1 MVVLVEVGRKN
12 YLASIVPVIVNAIL
26 NEHQLIVDIVAF
38 VSRGDFPRSRLGEK
52 QRGKILAGWVTRK
65 MPTIAQ
71 FGIRDPDGA
80 DSQITEVPEEHVHRG
95 EPSMTGQTMVSG
107 ADGGRGNIGGVSPL
121 SSDPKAGNGQRGI
134 DDTMVQQPYESSIV
148 ESPPIG
154 LENQDPIGRIS
165 GEHELFLP
173 PTPGDEIP
181 NHLGEI
187 PGMDY
192 HNDSAPINDH
202 RFSDPDPTPRVEVPS
217 FDYGRTEPP
226 EPRYDLKPTMTVSS
240 DSSDSQ
246 LQYERHL
253 HDQQQHQLNLDT
265 GRESGDLWSLPSQ
278 QHNNPYSAY
287 GKYED
292 DEDEQRGIG
301 YGGYDGGRGGGGG
314 GGGLRVA
321 NADPD
326 SSDDEEQGWSRGS
339 LRQGQHSDGAHGR
352 QGRGARHSDYEGSGY
367 GNAM

>member
-1 MVVLVEVGRKN
+1 M
-12 YLASIVPVIVNAIL
+12 
-26 NEHQLIVDIVAF
+26 DIVAF

-65 MPTIAQ
+65 MRTIAQ
-71 FGIRDPDGA
+71 FGIREPDGT
-80 DSQITEVPEEHVHRG
+80 DSQITEVPEEHTHRG
-95 EPSMTGQTMVSG
+95 EPSMTGQTMVTG
-107 ADGGRGNIGGVSPL
+107 AGVERGSLGGGVSPL
-121 SSDPKAGNGQRGI
+121 SSDSKAANGHRGI

-154 LENQDPIGRIS
+154 LESQDPIARVS

-181 NHLGEI
+181 NHLGEV
-187 PGMDY
+187 PRTKH
-192 HNDSAPINDH
+192 HNDSVPLEAN
-202 RFSDPDPTPRVEVPS
+202 RFSDPDPTPRVEIPS
-217 FDYGRTEPP
+217 FNYGQAEPP

-240 DSSDSQ
+240 DSSGSQ

-253 HDQQQHQLNLDT
+253 HDQQEHQLNLDT

-278 QHNNPYSAY
+278 QHHNPYSTY
-287 GKYED
+287 GKYGD

-301 YGGYDGGRGGGGG
+301 YGGYEGGRAGGG

-326 SSDDEEQGWSRGS
+326 SSDEEEQSWSQEA
-339 LRQGQHSDGAHGR
+339 LRQMQHSDGAHGAQER
-352 QGRGARHSDYEGSGY
+352 TARHTDYEGSGY